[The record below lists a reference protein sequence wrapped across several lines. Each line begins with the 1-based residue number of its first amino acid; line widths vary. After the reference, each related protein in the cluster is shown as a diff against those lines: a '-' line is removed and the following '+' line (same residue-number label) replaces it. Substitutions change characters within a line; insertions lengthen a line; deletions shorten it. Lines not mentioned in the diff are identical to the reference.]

1 MLDEF
6 CNRLNPPCHE
16 LLRLEE
22 LQLFLIR
29 LLGKDVGDFY
39 QVCPSIDERI
49 KGIKLFLGESLTWM
63 MLQACLSEVAVQA
76 YATFLGKCF
85 ELQPDFISTPES
97 VYLGW
102 RFLGNMFLLHCQR
115 ID

>member
-29 LLGKDVGDFY
+29 FLRKDAADFY
-39 QVCPSIDERI
+39 QIRPGID
-49 KGIKLFLGESLTWM
+49 KGVQGLDFFLGEPLSWM
-63 MLQACLSEVAVQA
+63 MLQSCFSQIAIQA

-102 RFLGNMFLLHCQR
+102 RFLGNMFLLHCQ
-115 ID
+115 